1 MEGLVTESGTSQRRI
16 LVTGNMGYV
25 GPAVVRHL
33 RATFPDAALTG
44 LDTGYFAHCLS
55 NAATMPERSLDC
67 LYFGDIRTP
76 PGGLLTDVDAVIH
89 LAAISNDPM
98 GDRYEDV
105 TLEINHGA
113 TVALARLAKAEGVRS
128 FVFASSCSLY
138 GWSELDAVTES
149 APPNPLTTYARSKWL
164 AEQDLERLADPTF
177 TITSL
182 RFGTACGMSD
192 RLRLDVVLNDF
203 VAAAVTA
210 GEITILSDGT
220 PWRPLIHVRDMASA
234 MEWALGREPS
244 EGGSF
249 LALNVGSNRWNYR
262 IRELADAVA
271 EIIPGVRVSVGP
283 AAAADARSYRVDF
296 SLFEQMAPR
305 HQPRVELREAVED
318 LRDGLEAMG
327 FADTNFR
334 SSRFVRLQ
342 MLSELRDH
350 GMLTDRLE
358 WTPNGYGDRGIG

>member
-1 MEGLVTESGTSQRRI
+1 MTATAAPTRRI

-33 RATFPDAALTG
+33 RATLPETALAG
-44 LDTGYFAHCLS
+44 FDTGYFAHCLS
-55 NAATMPERSLDC
+55 NSAALPERSLDC
-67 LYFGDIRTP
+67 LYFGDVRKP
-76 PGGLLTDVDAVIH
+76 PEGLLRDVDAVVH

-105 TLEINHGA
+105 TLEINYRA

-138 GWSELDAVTES
+138 GRSELDAVTEE
-149 APPNPLTTYARSKWL
+149 ARPNPLTTYARSKWL
-164 AEQDLERLADPTF
+164 AEQELADLADPTF

-220 PWRPLIHVRDMASA
+220 PWRPLIHVRDMARA
-234 MEWALGREPS
+234 MEWALDRKAS
-244 EGGSF
+244 DGGPF
-249 LALNVGSNRWNYR
+249 LALNAGSDRWNYR
-262 IRELADAVA
+262 IGELAEAVA
-271 EIIPGVRVSVGP
+271 EVIPGVRVSVDATAGS
-283 AAAADARSYRVDF
+283 DARSYRVDF
-296 SLFEQMAPR
+296 GLFERLAHR
-305 HQPRVELREAVED
+305 HQPQVELREAVEG
-318 LRDGLEAMG
+318 LRDGLQAMG
-327 FADTNFR
+327 FTDTNFR

-342 MLSELRDH
+342 MLSELRER
-350 GMLTDRLE
+350 GMLTDQLE
-358 WTPNGYGDRGIG
+358 WASNANGDRSAP